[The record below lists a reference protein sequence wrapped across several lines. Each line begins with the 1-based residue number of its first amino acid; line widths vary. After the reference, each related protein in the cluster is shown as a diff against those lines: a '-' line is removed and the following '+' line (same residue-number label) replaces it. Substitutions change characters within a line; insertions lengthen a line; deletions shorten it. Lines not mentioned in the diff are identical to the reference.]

1 MGTLNS
7 GAKLCVCHCSKRYGD
22 QQILQD
28 VSFTVQDG
36 EFLSILGP
44 SGCGKTTLLRILTGL
59 VRPDE
64 GTVLKDGQDITHLP
78 PDRRKIGIVFQNY
91 ALFENMTVL
100 KNVAY
105 ALRFHDA
112 FRGKEQSMAREI
124 LERVGM
130 GDSLEKYPG
139 QLSGG
144 QQQRTAIART
154 LVMNPDII
162 LFDEPMAA
170 LDAENRLALRDELKK
185 LQREFAST
193 ILYVTHDQEEAF
205 ALSDRIMV
213 LEQGRIHQLDTP
225 ENLLR
230 HPADSYVERFV
241 GHNLLRRLGDLQR
254 FAGMAGKL

>member
-1 MGTLNS
+1 M
-7 GAKLCVCHCSKRYGD
+7 AK
-22 QQILQD
+22 
-28 VSFTVQDG
+28 
-36 EFLSILGP
+36 
-44 SGCGKTTLLRILTGL
+44 
-59 VRPDE
+59 
-64 GTVLKDGQDITHLP
+64 
-78 PDRRKIGIVFQNY
+78 
-91 ALFENMTVL
+91 
-100 KNVAY
+100 
-105 ALRFHDA
+105 
-112 FRGKEQSMAREI
+112 EI

-241 GHNLLRRLGDLQR
+241 GQNLLRRLGDLQR